1 MPRILVIGNS
11 GSGKTTLASRISN
24 LFDIPHIELDAIFH
38 QANWT
43 PLDDDAFRDR
53 VQTETLQTDWV
64 VCGNYSIVRDI
75 IWERAETIIAID
87 LPRWK
92 NMWRIVRRTS
102 RRAIRR
108 EELWNNN
115 RESLRNVLAIHDK
128 ERSIIRWAWSM
139 HQDRRDEINRALVD
153 PQWANK
159 QFIVVKNRAGAD
171 EVVEMFRTIQQ

>member
-38 QANWT
+38 QANWS
-43 PLDDDAFRDR
+43 PLDDDAFRER

-92 NMWRIVRRTS
+92 NMWRIVRRTA

-115 RESLRNVLAIHDK
+115 RESLKDV
-128 ERSIIRWAWSM
+128 
-139 HQDRRDEINRALVD
+139 
-153 PQWANK
+153 
-159 QFIVVKNRAGAD
+159 FVVPDLLQYD
-171 EVVEMFRTIQQ
+171 EVWAAAGTWNDNFGAAPADIVRVAGGVVTDLKRG

>member
-38 QANWT
+38 QANWS
-43 PLDDDAFRDR
+43 PLEDDAFRDR
-53 VQTETLQTDWV
+53 IQTETLQNDWV

-92 NMWRIVRRTS
+92 NMWRIVRRTA

-115 RESLRNVLAIHDK
+115 RESLKDVFAVHDK

-159 QFIVVKNRAGAD
+159 QFLVVKNRAGAD
-171 EVVEMFRTIQQ
+171 EVVDMFRTLGR